1 MGIRGALIITTANR
15 YVSMVVNFALIAIT
29 ARLLTPA
36 EFGVSAIGLAIT
48 SIAVAASEFAPQT
61 YLIQKQELNRTDVRA
76 TFTLMMLVAAVI
88 ASVIV
93 LAAPWLEGAYHQE
106 NLTPYLWLIA
116 LTLLFEPI
124 HTTITGLLRREMAFV
139 KASIVSLANVLG
151 NAIALIVFAMNG
163 FSFMSFGWGWLIAS
177 LASCVVALICRPD
190 LSIFVPTR
198 REWIPLI
205 KFGGYNGP
213 ASLLFRVYEA
223 VPFLVFARILP
234 MQALGMLN
242 RMFATMQ
249 IPDKFFLAGV
259 VAVALPALTKIGR
272 EGGNLKSAYLNT
284 ITHITV
290 LQWPAL
296 AMMAVLAY
304 PIVDVLLGHQWIA
317 VAPLIQL
324 AAIAWMFNFSYQI
337 DYPVMV
343 ACKAMR
349 ANLVRSVATWPL
361 SAALLIWAGFYGA
374 TAVAASLLFIIPLQA
389 VTSLWF
395 VRRELKLT
403 FVEIAAALR
412 GSVAVTLCSVAGPLA
427 WVWAH
432 GGFQMSLLEALGM
445 SAVCG
450 AGWLVGLWL
459 TRHPMWDEMTR
470 ALTHAAERWALTPRR
485 S

>member
-15 YVSMVVNFALIAIT
+15 YVSMVVNFAMIAIT

-61 YLIQKQELNRTDVRA
+61 YLIQKPDLNRTDIRA
-76 TFTLMMLVAAVI
+76 TFTFMMLVAAVI
-88 ASVIV
+88 AAVIA
-93 LAAPWLEGAYHQE
+93 LAAPWLESAYHQE

-139 KASIVSLANVLG
+139 KASIVGLANVLG
-151 NAIALIVFAMNG
+151 NAAALIAFALNG

-177 LASCVVALICRPD
+177 IVSCIVALICRPD

-198 REWIPLI
+198 RDWKPLI
-205 KFGGYNGP
+205 TFGGYNGA
-213 ASLLFRVYEA
+213 ASIVFRVYEA

-234 MQALGMLN
+234 MQALGLIN

-272 EGGNLKSAYLNT
+272 EGGNLKSAYLAT

-296 AMMAVLAY
+296 AMVAVLAY
-304 PIVDVLLGHQWIA
+304 PIVDLLLGQQWVA

-324 AAIAWMFNFSYQI
+324 AALAWMFNFSYQI

-343 ACKAMR
+343 ACNAMR
-349 ANLVRSVATWPL
+349 ANLVRSIATWPL

-374 TAVAASLLFIIPLQA
+374 TAVAASLLIIIPLQA
-389 VTSLWF
+389 LTSLWF
-395 VRRELKLT
+395 VRRELKLP

-412 GSVAVTLCSVAGPLA
+412 GSLVVTLFSVAGPLA
-427 WVWAH
+427 WVWAR
-432 GGFQMSLLEALGM
+432 GGFQMSLFEAIGM
-445 SAVCG
+445 SAACG
-450 AGWLVGLWL
+450 AGWLIGLWL
-459 TRHPMWDEMTR
+459 TRHAMWGELNRT
-470 ALTHAAERWALTPRR
+470 LSIVIERWALMPRR